1 MEIKALILKR
11 MSVFLAI
18 LLLSISA
25 FAKDFAQLDVIGY
38 SDLPREAQQTL
49 ALIKQGG
56 PFLYGKDG
64 AVFGNYEARLP
75 KQRRGYYHEYTVKTP
90 RAKNRGA
97 RRIIAGEPTRLSG
110 EYYYTDDHYQSFK
123 RIRE

>member
-1 MEIKALILKR
+1 MEIKALLLKR

-18 LLLSISA
+18 LLLSISV
-25 FAKDFAQLDVIGY
+25 FAKEFAQLDVIGV
-38 SDLPREAQQTL
+38 SELPKEAQLTL
-49 ALIKQGG
+49 SLIKQGG
-56 PFLYGKDG
+56 PFLYEKDG

-97 RRIIAGEPTRLSG
+97 RRIIAAEPARLSG